1 MNRGNKLKKI
11 VQNLIIIICLCSF
24 SFFAYKLYI
33 YNKEEK
39 QQEKLR
45 DSLLKTAIT
54 NNVQSRKQNNT
65 DIQEQIPINIDFNT
79 LKKVNKDIVAWIYS
93 EGTPINYPI
102 AQANDNEY
110 YLRRLLDKT
119 YNPSGTIFIDCK
131 NNSDF
136 EDYNTIIYGHNMK
149 NDTMFGTLTN
159 YKKQEYFKE
168 HPYMYLFTENKNFKI
183 ELFAGYTTTSESDIY
198 SFPKTSEKNEKL
210 IKTAMNNSTFKSQT
224 EVKQENK
231 IVTLS
236 TCSYD
241 FESARYVLL
250 GILKEVQ

>member
-1 MNRGNKLKKI
+1 MKKI

-54 NNVQSRKQNNT
+54 NNVQSGQQNNT

-119 YNPSGTIFIDCK
+119 YNPSGTIFIDC
-131 NNSDF
+131 
-136 EDYNTIIYGHNMK
+136 
-149 NDTMFGTLTN
+149 
-159 YKKQEYFKE
+159 
-168 HPYMYLFTENKNFKI
+168 
-183 ELFAGYTTTSESDIY
+183 
-198 SFPKTSEKNEKL
+198 
-210 IKTAMNNSTFKSQT
+210 
-224 EVKQENK
+224 
-231 IVTLS
+231 
-236 TCSYD
+236 
-241 FESARYVLL
+241 
-250 GILKEVQ
+250 

>member
-1 MNRGNKLKKI
+1 MKKI

-54 NNVQSRKQNNT
+54 NNVQSGQQNNT

-159 YKKQEYFKE
+159 YKKQEYFNE
-168 HPYMYLFTENKNFKI
+168 HPDMYLFTENKNLKI
-183 ELFAGYTTTSESDIY
+183 ELFAGDITTSESDMY
-198 SFPKTSEKNEKL
+198 SFPKTSETNEKL

-241 FESARYVLL
+241 FENARYVLL
-250 GILKEVQ
+250 GILKEIQ